1 MLKKILLVVA
11 VMLIGIQFF
20 RPAKNLSSGTP
31 GKDDI
36 MVRFSPP
43 PDVRHVLEVACYDCH
58 SNNTRYP
65 WYAEVQP
72 TGWWVAGHIADGKH
86 ALNFS
91 EFGAYTA
98 KRQAR
103 KLTAI
108 TDQVSDHD
116 MPLQS
121 YTWIH
126 RDARLTEAQIKAVSD
141 WADALHDK
149 VSPDDEK

>member
-11 VMLIGIQFF
+11 VVLVGIQFF
-20 RPAKNLSSGTP
+20 RPAKNLSSGVP
-31 GKDDI
+31 GNDDI
-36 MVRFSPP
+36 MVRFPP
-43 PDVRHVLEVACYDCH
+43 PSDVRHVLEIACYDCH

-72 TGWWVAGHIADGKH
+72 TSWWLASHIADGKR

-98 KRQAR
+98 KRQGR

-108 TDQVSDHD
+108 TDQVGDRE
-116 MPLQS
+116 MPLPS

-126 RDARLTEAQIKAVSD
+126 RDARLTDAQIKAVTD

-149 VSPDDEK
+149 VTPDD